1 MGILILEP
9 PFSRSFYLRDGM
21 LVSSK
26 RVLRRLPLEDEED
39 PEPAAGVVEE
49 EEKKEEPP
57 PRDGPIIQRIDR
69 K

>member
-9 PFSRSFYLRDGM
+9 PFRRSFLRDGM

-26 RVLRRLPLEDEED
+26 RVLRRLPLEEDE
-39 PEPAAGVVEE
+39 PEPAKAVVVEE

>member
-9 PFSRSFYLRDGM
+9 PFRRSFMRDGM

-26 RVLRRLPLEDEED
+26 RVLRRLPIEEEE
-39 PEPAAGVVEE
+39 PEPSTVVVEE

>member
-1 MGILILEP
+1 VGILILEP
-9 PFSRSFYLRDGM
+9 PFRRSFLRDGM

-26 RVLRRLPLEDEED
+26 RVLRRLPLEDEE
-39 PEPAAGVVEE
+39 PEPAEVVVEE

>member
-9 PFSRSFYLRDGM
+9 PFRRSFMRDGM

-26 RVLRRLPLEDEED
+26 RVLRRLPLEEEEA
-39 PEPAAGVVEE
+39 EPAAVLVEEE

>member
-9 PFSRSFYLRDGM
+9 PFRRSFMRDGM

-26 RVLRRLPLEDEED
+26 RVLRRLPIEEEE
-39 PEPAAGVVEE
+39 PEPATVVVEE

>member
-9 PFSRSFYLRDGM
+9 PFRRSFLRDGM

-26 RVLRRLPLEDEED
+26 RVLRRLPLEDEE
-39 PEPAAGVVEE
+39 PEPAEVVVEE